1 MWGPAHAEIALD
13 SFKFQGSGVFHRDE
27 EFWRSPAQFLLLM
40 DHFST
45 SPMPNHYLCTVQQN
59 PMVTYNYNQQQ
70 QKKIVMQ
77 ALEVQFHQEQ
87 RIPGNSN

>member
-70 QKKIVMQ
+70 QKKNCHASTGGPVSSG
-77 ALEVQFHQEQ
+77 AE
-87 RIPGNSN
+87 NSW